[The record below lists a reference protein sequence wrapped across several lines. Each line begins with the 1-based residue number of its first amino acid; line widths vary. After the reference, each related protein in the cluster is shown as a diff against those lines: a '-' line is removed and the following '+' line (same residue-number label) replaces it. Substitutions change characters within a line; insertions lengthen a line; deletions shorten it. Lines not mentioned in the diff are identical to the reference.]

1 LFWQPFTSGPE
12 EPWVVFSNA
21 SFVGRPETGLR
32 YFDPAR
38 DPKASVWDHYT
49 GVGEVLAVHSL
60 DEAFGLLHRGLR
72 VKRGSLF
79 TLDDVQNNNLIFV
92 GSPSENLTL
101 MDIPGTKQFVFQRLT
116 SGPRKG
122 DLAIVNLRPE
132 SGESKE
138 FLASPSSMP
147 LTEDYAVIGLLPGL
161 GPSSSIMILAGT
173 TTFGTQ
179 GAVDYVCRENSVA
192 ELLQRLSVSKAGELK
207 QFESVLH
214 VKVTRGV
221 PVQMELVA
229 LRRKAG

>member
-1 LFWQPFTSGPE
+1 
-12 EPWVVFSNA
+12 
-21 SFVGRPETGLR
+21 
-32 YFDPAR
+32 
-38 DPKASVWDHYT
+38 
-49 GVGEVLAVHSL
+49 
-60 DEAFGLLHRGLR
+60 

-101 MDIPGTKQFVFQRLT
+101 MDIPGTKQFVFQRLN

-138 FLASPSSMP
+138 FVASPSSAP

-161 GPSSSIMILAGT
+161 SPSGSILILAGT

-179 GAVDYVCRENSVA
+179 GAVDFVCRENSMGD
-192 ELLQRLSVSKAGELK
+192 LLHRLSVSKPGELK
-207 QFESVLH
+207 PFEAVLH
-214 VKVTRGV
+214 VKIARGV
-221 PVQMELVA
+221 PVQMDLVA
-229 LRRKAG
+229 LRRNVSP